1 MKRRKFVT
9 LLAGAPIAGS
19 AGYLAT
25 SVSSAQGRNDGV
37 TVSSRPVQATGAAT
51 PVPAIDTSNAA
62 LLVMDYQL
70 AWIATLS
77 DSDALLDRAAQAIAI
92 ARTHGVPVAYCRVA
106 FTSADYAAV
115 PQGNLIFTQLAS
127 KPGALD
133 EDAPEMAIDDR
144 VAPEPGDKVVRKTRV
159 GVFART
165 DLDEWLRSSG
175 IDTLILAG
183 ISTSGVVL
191 STVCDGA
198 DRDYRLIVLADAC
211 ADIDPEIQ
219 DVLMTKVFPQRAHV
233 VTVAVLPELLQPA
246 S

>member
-1 MKRRKFVT
+1 MKRRRFVK
-9 LLAGAPIAGS
+9 LMAGVPIAGS
-19 AGYLAT
+19 AGHL
-25 SVSSAQGRNDGV
+25 VSSESHAQGN
-37 TVSSRPVQATGAAT
+37 TQTAT
-51 PVPAIDTSNAA
+51 PAAQPRQEAGNATPFPGINVQSAA
-62 LLVMDYQL
+62 LVVMDYQI
-70 AWIATLS
+70 AWLQTLT
-77 DSDALLDRAAQAIAI
+77 DSEVVISQAAEAIAV
-92 ARTHGVPVAYCRVA
+92 ARANGLQVAYCRVA
-106 FTSADYAAV
+106 FTPADYGAV
-115 PQGNLIFTQLAS
+115 PAGNIIFTQLAG

-133 EDAPEMAIDDR
+133 EDAPEMAIDSR

-159 GVFART
+159 GVFAST
-165 DLDEWLRSSG
+165 DLDAWLRARG

-211 ADIDPEIQ
+211 ADTDPEIQ